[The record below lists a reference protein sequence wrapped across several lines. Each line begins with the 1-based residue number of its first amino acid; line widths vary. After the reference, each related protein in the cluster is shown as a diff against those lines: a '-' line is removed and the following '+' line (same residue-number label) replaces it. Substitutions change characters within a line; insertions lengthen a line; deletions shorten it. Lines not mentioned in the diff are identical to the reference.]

1 MLEEVDGDGRGAA
14 EKGKGDAA
22 AAAAAAAVETQHAW
36 FIYPNSS
43 SFHMQGSYHVGN
55 TASRL
60 ISEVKQR

>member
-1 MLEEVDGDGRGAA
+1 MLEEVDGDGMGAA

-22 AAAAAAAVETQHAW
+22 AAAAGETQHAW

>member
-1 MLEEVDGDGRGAA
+1 MEEVDGDGMGAA

-22 AAAAAAAVETQHAW
+22 AAAAAAGETQHAW
-36 FIYPNSS
+36 FIYPNSPL
-43 SFHMQGSYHVGN
+43 FRMQGSYHVGN